1 MFEPPPKKL
10 RIDVLQTQ
18 NWTKMN
24 TLMQT
29 DVRFTGRMSQ
39 QVPDERNY
47 EIRTLNFL
55 KKSSKSVLRRYT
67 VNKVSRIFPYF
78 DI

>member
-29 DVRFTGRMSQ
+29 DVRFTGRMFQ
-39 QVPDERNY
+39 QVPDERSFQSRTKLKLVKY
-47 EIRTLNFL
+47 LLLIRN
-55 KKSSKSVLRRYT
+55 
-67 VNKVSRIFPYF
+67 
-78 DI
+78 

>member
-10 RIDVLQTQ
+10 RIDVLLTQ

-39 QVPDERNY
+39 QVPDERSFQ
-47 EIRTLNFL
+47 IRTRL
-55 KKSSKSVLRRYT
+55 KL
-67 VNKVSRIFPYF
+67 
-78 DI
+78 

>member
-1 MFEPPPKKL
+1 MFEPHPKKL

-39 QVPDERNY
+39 QVPDERSFQ
-47 EIRTLNFL
+47 IRQIIITNPELIGAPFM
-55 KKSSKSVLRRYT
+55 
-67 VNKVSRIFPYF
+67 
-78 DI
+78 

>member
-1 MFEPPPKKL
+1 MFETPPKKL

-24 TLMQT
+24 TFMQT

-39 QVPDERNY
+39 QVPDERSFQ
-47 EIRTLNFL
+47 IRQIIITNPELIGTPFM
-55 KKSSKSVLRRYT
+55 
-67 VNKVSRIFPYF
+67 
-78 DI
+78 

>member
-39 QVPDERNY
+39 QVPDERSFQ
-47 EIRTLNFL
+47 IRTKL
-55 KKSSKSVLRRYT
+55 KLVIYLLLIR
-67 VNKVSRIFPYF
+67 N
-78 DI
+78 

>member
-39 QVPDERNY
+39 KVPDERSFQ
-47 EIRTLNFL
+47 IRTKL
-55 KKSSKSVLRRYT
+55 KLVIYLLLIR
-67 VNKVSRIFPYF
+67 N
-78 DI
+78 

>member
-10 RIDVLQTQ
+10 RIDVIQTQ
-18 NWTKMN
+18 DWTKMN

-39 QVPDERNY
+39 QVPDERSFQ
-47 EIRTLNFL
+47 IRQIIITNPELIGTPFM
-55 KKSSKSVLRRYT
+55 
-67 VNKVSRIFPYF
+67 
-78 DI
+78 

>member
-10 RIDVLQTQ
+10 KVDVLQTQ

-39 QVPDERNY
+39 QVPDERSFQ
-47 EIRTLNFL
+47 IRQIIITNPELIGTPFM
-55 KKSSKSVLRRYT
+55 
-67 VNKVSRIFPYF
+67 
-78 DI
+78 

>member
-39 QVPDERNY
+39 QVPDERSFQSRTKLKLVKCLLL
-47 EIRTLNFL
+47 IRN
-55 KKSSKSVLRRYT
+55 
-67 VNKVSRIFPYF
+67 
-78 DI
+78 